1 MMLAYIFWH
10 VPFANVDRKD
20 YEAALVAFQADLAS
34 APPQGL
40 TSCATFRI
48 SEVPWLNGRRGYE
61 DWYFVRSFA
70 ALEALNDAAV
80 NARRGHIHAAVASK
94 MELGH
99 GGLYRHF
106 HGEEEPAAGGR
117 IAWLKRPRGIQYE
130 PALRA
135 IADEATGFLS
145 SWRRQ
150 MVLGPAE
157 EFAVTGTSELALAL
171 PSGWEARI
179 VERAALRAS

>member
-1 MMLAYIFWH
+1 MLAYIFWH
-10 VPFANVDRKD
+10 VPFVDVDLED

-40 TSCATFRI
+40 ASCTTFRI
-48 SEVPWLNGRRGYE
+48 AEVPWLNGRRGYE
-61 DWYFVRSFA
+61 DWYFVHSFA
-70 ALEALNDAAV
+70 ALETLNDAAV

-106 HGEEEPAAGGR
+106 HGEETPAAGGR

-130 PALRA
+130 TALRA
-135 IADEATGFLS
+135 IADGANGFLS
-145 SWRRQ
+145 CWRRQ

-157 EFAVTGTSELALAL
+157 EFAVTGTSELALAV
-171 PSGWEARI
+171 PSGWEMQT
-179 VERAALRAS
+179 VERTALRAS